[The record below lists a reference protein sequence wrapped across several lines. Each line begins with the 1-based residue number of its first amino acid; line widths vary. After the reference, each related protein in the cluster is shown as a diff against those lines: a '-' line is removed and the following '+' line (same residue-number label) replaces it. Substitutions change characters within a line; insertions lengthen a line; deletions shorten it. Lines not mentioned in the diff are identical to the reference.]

1 MDFFEAEHR
10 AKRRTHWLAVL
21 FMLAVSGTVLL
32 VYTAAWIARQHF
44 IGPSLQIVPG
54 GFWDV
59 NLFWNVAL
67 TTISVILIGSA
78 YKTWQLRSSA
88 SSIAIGLGGR
98 PIDPNTR
105 DPHERRLLNV
115 VEEMA
120 IASGTPVPAVHVL
133 PAEPGINAFA
143 MGLRPSDSGIAVT
156 DGCLK
161 LLTRDE
167 MQGVVAH
174 EFSHLLNGDSRLNVR
189 LMGLVHG
196 ILVIGL
202 IGSAIL
208 RSIGS
213 SRNSASRRKVNIGG
227 ISAVLF
233 AGAALYVIGS
243 VGVFFARLIK
253 AAVSRQRELLA
264 DASGVQFTRN
274 PEGLAGALKKIG
286 GLDQGSKLV
295 APRAEEASHFFFAE
309 GIGRWTQWMST
320 HPPLVERIRELD
332 PQFRGELPSIGLEP
346 VAVEQELPYAALA
359 SAAKAHAVPARPRD
373 VLATIGKLDDQHI
386 AYAQSLLAR
395 LPQRVRESVRE
406 PWVARALVL
415 ALLLDRRSETRALQL
430 KAVLALGDAQLAD
443 QVARAATVLDTCP
456 LETRLPILDLSL
468 PALRR
473 LSPAQ
478 SEQLRAAVDALAQA
492 DSRLS
497 LFEYTLECVLRRHLG
512 VEFAT
517 APRIGSAAEVSFDQA
532 LSLVLSMLVHSGAVD
547 PGSAARAFSAA
558 CLTLSANRPRPRLLS
573 RQECSLGGLEGAL
586 SRLGATAPRLRGE
599 ILAACVAA
607 VASDGKVT
615 VAEGELLRAISES
628 LGCPMPPLLPG
639 QQVAAHPDAAAEV
652 SRLASGVSR

>member
-10 AKRRTHWLAVL
+10 AKRRTDWLAVL
-21 FMLAVSGTVLL
+21 FLLAVAGTVLA
-32 VYTAAWIARQHF
+32 VYAAVRIAFQAALKRSF
-44 IGPSLQIVPG
+44 DVLPAE
-54 GFWDV
+54 FWD
-59 NLFWNVAL
+59 LDLLWKVAAA
-67 TTISVILIGSA
+67 TVAVIAIGSL
-78 YKTWQLRSSA
+78 YKTWTLRASA
-88 SSIAIGLGGR
+88 SSIAMGLGGR
-98 PIDPNTR
+98 PVDPNTR

-133 PAEPGINAFA
+133 PGEPGINAFA

-167 MQGVVAH
+167 LQGVVAH

-202 IGSAIL
+202 IGSVIL
-208 RSIGS
+208 RSIGG
-213 SRNSASRRKVNIGG
+213 SRDSRPRRKISVGG

-233 AGAALYVIGS
+233 AGAALYLIGS
-243 VGVFFARLIK
+243 VGVFFTRLIK

-286 GLDQGSKLV
+286 GLDQGSKLI

-309 GIGRWTQWMST
+309 GIGRLTQWMST

-332 PQFRGELPSIGLEP
+332 PQFRGELPPVGMEP
-346 VAVEQELPYAALA
+346 VAVEQELPYAAMA
-359 SAAKAHAVPARPRD
+359 SVAGAHAIPTRPVD

-395 LPQRVRESVRE
+395 LPQRVREAVRE

-443 QVARAATVLDTCP
+443 QMARAATILDTCP

-478 SEQLRAAVDALAQA
+478 SQQLRAAVDALAQA

-512 VEFAT
+512 VQFAT
-517 APRIGSAAEVSFDQA
+517 TPRGAPTAEVSFDQA
-532 LSLVLSMLVHSGAVD
+532 LSLVLSMLVHSGAAD
-547 PGSAARAFSAA
+547 AGSAVRAFSAA
-558 CLTLSANRPRPRLLS
+558 CATLSPSRPRPRLVA
-573 RQECSLGGLEGAL
+573 RQECSLGGLEAAL
-586 SRLGATAPRLRGE
+586 SRLAATAPRLRGE
-599 ILAACVAA
+599 ILRACVAA

-615 VAEGELLRAISES
+615 IAEGELLRAVSES

-639 QQVAAHPDAAAEV
+639 QQVAANEGNASAA
-652 SRLASGVSR
+652 